1 MSFLILPLN
10 DSPCKRNRQL
20 SGYNPHLC
28 PLRGGEGVFNS
39 PRSLPPFGDKGEG
52 LGVRAKRLPEA
63 KAIRLKKPSALKRT
77 EPPMS
82 LLKQAWSS
90 QPDGFSLGRL
100 MGDLPH
106 D

>member
-10 DSPCKRNRQL
+10 TIQSNLARVVTA
-20 SGYNPHLC
+20 S
-28 PLRGGEGVFNS
+28 
-39 PRSLPPFGDKGEG
+39 
-52 LGVRAKRLPEA
+52 PEA

-100 MGDLPH
+100 MGELPH